1 MAEYITHLRDITH
14 LCEKLFSML
23 GRKENVLSLCVYKIL
38 IRLWSELY
46 LWCLAEFWLSISRNK
61 ISIMK
66 NIWNSWKETGFGLQ
80 NQQVLYF
87 TFYPKFTVISSIN
100 LGEDSEFGQLKMT
113 RIFWIPAEWRVR
125 PNKFIK
131 KRQSTEQQQ
140 QFNGVKHTYDAA
152 CNKNS

>member
-66 NIWNSWKETGFGLQ
+66 NIWNSWKEMGFGLQ

-100 LGEDSEFGQLKMT
+100 LGEDSEFCKRANWRWLGSSEFRLSGEWGPTNSLK
-113 RIFWIPAEWRVR
+113 RDKAPS
-125 PNKFIK
+125 N
-131 KRQSTEQQQ
+131 
-140 QFNGVKHTYDAA
+140 
-152 CNKNS
+152 NSSSMV